1 MWYLQFKA
9 KQIQTITYT
18 EGYDLIQWPLHIKDI
33 QQRDVALEQ
42 AKTEAILAMKKVHKN
57 IKDISLVWKESI
69 Q

>member
-9 KQIQTITYT
+9 KQIQTIPYT

-57 IKDISLVWKESI
+57 IKDISFVWKESI